1 MWLLLPILLRGSL
14 FLLFGMRESKGILY
28 VVVRKNLTVRKVYL
42 SLKLQIS
49 QNVSA
54 KLSWIKKQLK
64 KFKKN
69 LKKQLHELSEY
80 YIIFSSLKKKEHE
93 MRDYDEFKKIW
104 IRIGISSYFSR
115 M

>member
-1 MWLLLPILLRGSL
+1 MEEFYFS
-14 FLLFGMRESKGILY
+14 SK
-28 VVVRKNLTVRKVYL
+28 L
-42 SLKLQIS
+42 SIS

-64 KFKKN
+64 KFKKIF
-69 LKKQLHELSEY
+69 KKQLHELSEY
-80 YIIFSSLKKKEHE
+80 YIIFSSLKKTDYE